1 MRILLDTTAVSAVMH
16 RMPGALARLRRYRP
30 GEVILSSPVAAEI
43 AFGVRRLQEGSRKRR
58 NLEAEYRRLR
68 EAVRWRDWTEE
79 AAVHFGRE
87 KARLQ
92 SLGQS
97 LDDMDL
103 AIASIALSIDAGVA
117 THNLRHF
124 ERVDGLDIDD
134 WSEAETE
141 REP

>member
-1 MRILLDTTAVSAVMH
+1 MH
-16 RMPGALARLRRYRP
+16 RLPDALERLRRYRP

-43 AFGVRRLQEGSRKRR
+43 AFGVQRLEEGSRRRR

-79 AAVHFGRE
+79 AAVRFGRE

-103 AIASIALSIDAGVA
+103 AIASIALSIGAGVA
-117 THNLRHF
+117 THNVRHF
-124 ERVDGLDIDD
+124 ERLDGLNVED
-134 WSEAETE
+134 WS
-141 REP
+141 